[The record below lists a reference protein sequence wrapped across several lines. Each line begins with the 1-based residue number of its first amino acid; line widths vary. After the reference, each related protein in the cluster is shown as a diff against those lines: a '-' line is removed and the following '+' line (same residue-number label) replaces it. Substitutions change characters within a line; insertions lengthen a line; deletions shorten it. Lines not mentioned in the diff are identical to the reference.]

1 MHTPAKF
8 ERLKIVYTNALVAA
22 FYILSGCLLA
32 ALTHFHGHSFPVFL
46 PLGVALGFYLL
57 FGDRILPGVFA
68 GAFCLTL
75 IFWLGL
81 HPHPVSHLS
90 LDTLIGVGIL
100 IAFGATLQ
108 TWTGGYI
115 QRRWLINPH
124 PLYHLRDMAVFVL
137 VGGLLNSLIHT
148 NFTVTAL
155 VWSDLLAWEDY
166 GTAWLTGWLG
176 DSLGVLMVTP
186 FFTAFQTSRLQPLT
200 SQKKVEAVLL
210 AVLLYAGARI
220 IFHTPRTF
228 EEYPLILLSFPLLVW
243 AIFRFRQV
251 GGVVLMVGVSL
262 LTIWG
267 MGQTVYTQAGDH
279 DKSVL
284 LVQVYLFG
292 LMIATYLLH
301 SLLNRILEA
310 TRQSIQLGNLL
321 SQAFHE
327 IYLVDPETYQFVYV
341 NQGARQNLGYS
352 LEELQNFTPLDIAP
366 EYNEPRLQELF
377 EALKKGENPRPVVET
392 LHKRKDGTLY
402 PVEVRLQL
410 ARVDGEDWI
419 LGVALDISEKKK
431 IQREIVAA
439 REKAEQANRAKSVFL
454 SSMSHE
460 IRTPMNAILGYTQI
474 LNKDPELNHA
484 QRIKLE
490 GIEKAG
496 YHLLDLINDILDFS
510 KIEAG
515 KLKLNDQDFN
525 LSALVS
531 DLCDIFRVRCDAK
544 GLEFDLRDDLGS
556 GEQWVHGD
564 QGKLRQ
570 ILINL
575 LDNALKFTDEGAVGL
590 RVLQKS
596 DGVYQFEVR
605 DTGIGI
611 SKDRQETIF
620 SYYEQNWEGM
630 ERGGTGLGL
639 TISQRLAKM
648 MNGDLKI
655 DSELGRGSLFQF
667 SIPLPAVIKKR
678 EPATRSLS
686 SVVRLAPGRRVQA
699 LVVDD
704 NEANVD
710 VLCEML
716 TDIGVEIKKAF
727 SGKEGIETA
736 GEWKPDIIFMD
747 FKMPHLNGLEAAK
760 AIQHENHDIRIVIVT
775 ASNYRHER
783 NRFLNEGVDAFVGKP
798 FLREEILKTMQ
809 EVLGV
814 EYEHRPE
821 SRSTEDIG
829 RPKSAPP
836 DVNFSRVQVP
846 DFLLLNLKKMAKLGM
861 IADIE
866 KQLAEV
872 EKIQPEGPEL
882 ASHLRSLAEKFDKEG
897 ILKVLDTVG
906 HG

>member
-1 MHTPAKF
+1 MRSPA
-8 ERLKIVYTNALVAA
+8 RLSAFTVFYANVLVTA

-32 ALTHFHGHSFPVFL
+32 SLTHFHGHSFPVFL
-46 PLGVALGFYLL
+46 PLGVALGFHLL
-57 FGDRILPGVFA
+57 FGPRVLPGVFA
-68 GAFCLTL
+68 GAFFLTL
-75 IFWLGL
+75 IYWLGL
-81 HPHPVSHLS
+81 HPHPASHLS
-90 LDTLIGVGIL
+90 LPTLFGVAAL

-115 QRRWLINPH
+115 QRRWLINLH
-124 PLYHLRDMAVFVL
+124 PLHHLRDLIVFVF

-155 VWSDLLAWEDY
+155 VWADIITLDQY
-166 GTAWLTGWLG
+166 GISWITGWLG
-176 DSLGVLMVTP
+176 DSLGVLMVAP
-186 FFTAFQTSRLQPLT
+186 FFTAFQTSRLQALT
-200 SQKKVEAVLL
+200 TQKKVEAVLL
-210 AVLLYAGARI
+210 AGLLYAGARI
-220 IFHTPRTF
+220 IFHTPITF
-228 EEYPLILLSFPLLVW
+228 QEYPLILLSFPLLVW

-251 GGVVLMVGVSL
+251 GGVVVMVGVSL

-267 MGQTVYTQAGDH
+267 IGLTEYQLESDH

-284 LVQVYLFG
+284 LLQGYLFG
-292 LMIATYLLH
+292 LTMTAYLLH
-301 SLLNRILEA
+301 SLLNRVLEA

-327 IYLVDPETYQFVYV
+327 IYLIDPETYRFVYV

-352 LEELQNFTPLDIAP
+352 LEELQACTPLDIKP
-366 EYNEPRLQELF
+366 EFNESRLEELF
-377 EALKKGENPRPVVET
+377 NSMKSGNNQQSVIET
-392 LHKRKDGTLY
+392 LHRRKDGSTY

-419 LGVALDISEKKK
+419 LVVALDISEKKE

-474 LNKDPELNHA
+474 MTNDQDLNRE
-484 QRIKLE
+484 QRNKME
-490 GIEKAG
+490 GIQKAG
-496 YHLLDLINDILDFS
+496 HHLLDLINDILDFS

-515 KLKLNDQDFN
+515 KLKLNKQD
-525 LSALVS
+525 LSLSSMVS
-531 DLCDIFRVRCDAK
+531 DLGDIFRVRCDEK
-544 GLEFDLRDDLGS
+544 GLEFDLRNDLDS
-556 GEQWVHGD
+556 KDEWVHGD

-575 LDNALKFTDEGAVGL
+575 LDNALKFTDEGAVSFQVQRKG
-590 RVLQKS
+590 
-596 DGVYQFEVR
+596 GNVYQFEVR

-611 SKDRQETIF
+611 PENQQKTIF
-620 SYYEQNWEGM
+620 NYYEQNWEGM

-648 MNGDLKI
+648 MNGELEVE
-655 DSELGRGSLFQF
+655 SEVGKGSLFRF
-667 SIPLPAVIKKR
+667 TLPLPAVGQKQESAIQ
-678 EPATRSLS
+678 SLS
-686 SVVRLAPGRRVQA
+686 TVLRLSPGHRVKA

-716 TDIGVEIKKAF
+716 MDIGVEIRKAY
-727 SGKEGIETA
+727 SGKEGIEIA
-736 GEWKPDIIFMD
+736 GGWKPDIIFMD
-747 FKMPHLNGLEAAK
+747 FKMPQLNGLEAAK
-760 AIQHENHDIRIVIVT
+760 AIQHENQGIRIVIVT

-783 NRFLNEGVDAFVGKP
+783 DRFLKEGVDGFIGKP
-798 FLREEILKTMQ
+798 FLREELLKALQ
-809 EVLGV
+809 DVLRV
-814 EYEHRPE
+814 EFEYGEK
-821 SRSTEDIG
+821 SLAWSDIEK
-829 RPKSAPP
+829 PKPVNSEL
-836 DVNFSRVQVP
+836 NFSKVKVP
-846 DFLLLNLKKMAKLGM
+846 EILLLSLKKMAKLGM
-861 IADIE
+861 IAE
-866 KQLAEV
+866 MERQLTEI
-872 EKIQPEGPEL
+872 EKIQPQGPQL
-882 ASHLRSLAEKFDKEG
+882 ASHLKALAEKFDKDG